1 MQYFKFKYLYQLL
14 LLVFFIFLIGMNIKI
29 VPKKY
34 ECVLFT
40 SLITIYKTS
49 QSGTVGSR
57 ESAVLDI
64 PPTMFTFSSKRAIT
78 LTSFPIARTITAAS
92 GVLSVVI

>member
-1 MQYFKFKYLYQLL
+1 M
-14 LLVFFIFLIGMNIKI
+14 
-29 VPKKY
+29 KY

-64 PPTMFTFSSKRAIT
+64 PPT
-78 LTSFPIARTITAAS
+78 SFDACVNVFLVDPYADPKQHIAQVRS
-92 GVLSVVI
+92 DN